1 MALENGLYA
10 QVIMIRIRELVDTR
24 NNFYCRLTEACHVLY
39 NVKSDD
45 KCENELKDW
54 GWDDYH
60 LFPAQEY

>member
-1 MALENGLYA
+1 MALENELYA
-10 QVIMIRIRELVDTR
+10 QVVMIRIRELVDTR

-54 GWDDYH
+54 GWDAYH
-60 LFPAQEY
+60 MFPAQEY